1 MYKTSG
7 KDYHI
12 TAPFGHDSF
21 MKYLTV
27 YKNALSSFLQYRM
40 NLGLL
45 LISHM
50 VSLTGLVFLWI
61 SIYAAGQT
69 VGSYTLEGILF
80 YYIALTVLR
89 TVVAEGVGM
98 AFEISQEINQGIVA
112 NYMLK
117 PFSYTYEQFY
127 KFLGK
132 VTINAVFITPIVLIL
147 VYYFRNSAPFPG
159 ALGWL
164 QFLIMGIVSAL
175 FYFLIYYFASLSSFW
190 LINGRSAVYGMLI
203 ASNLLNGSLLPL
215 DLFPLW
221 FQHINNYLPFQYL
234 IFVPIQALLGRIE
247 DWTPIIIGC
256 SVWVVLLTL
265 LIKATWNYGIKKFE
279 AVGR

>member
-1 MYKTSG
+1 
-7 KDYHI
+7 
-12 TAPFGHDSF
+12 

-45 LISHM
+45 VISHM

-80 YYIALTVLR
+80 YYIALTILR

-98 AFEISQEINQGIVA
+98 AFEISQEINQGIIA

-117 PFSYTYEQFY
+117 PFSYTFEQFY

-132 VTINAVFITPIVLIL
+132 VTINAIFIFPIVAVL
-147 VYYFRNSAPFPG
+147 VYFFYDFVPFPG
-159 ALGWL
+159 TTGWL
-164 QFLIMGIVSAL
+164 QFVGMSAIAAL

-190 LINGRSAVYGMLI
+190 LVSGRSAVYGMI
-203 ASNLLNGSLLPL
+203 IISNLLNGSLLPL

-221 FQHINNYLPFQYL
+221 FQNINNYLPFQYL

-247 DWTPIIIGC
+247 DWTVILIGC
-256 SVWVVLLTL
+256 SVWILLLLL
-265 LIKATWNYGIKKFE
+265 LIKATWMSGIKKFE